1 MDTLLIIRQTKAY
14 LTKAL
19 EALAAVNAG
28 MEINPEISRDEAIH
42 RLTGTIERYQR
53 VLSQYNSRVSPSQSL
68 GTIGYAS

>member
-1 MDTLLIIRQTKAY
+1 MLIVRQTRSY

-28 MEINPEISRDEAIH
+28 LDINPEISRDEAIH

-53 VLSQYNSRVSPSQSL
+53 VLSQYSWRESPSRSL